1 MNRQIPLPLAHERDL
16 AAAPFVV
23 SPSNAQALQRLEA
36 PGSWPGGVLA
46 VIGPKG
52 SGKSHVARR
61 WAAQTDATALSA
73 NDMSDEIMSGAVLI
87 DDANNWADSEG
98 LFHLI
103 NRAATGEINLLL
115 TGRTAPASWETPL
128 PDLRSRLNAIE
139 VVALLE
145 PDDEVL
151 KAVLE
156 AQFEAR
162 GIRPSKDLIPYL
174 MPRMERSYA
183 AAARVAAV
191 LDEAGRER
199 RREIN
204 RALAVE
210 ALAVESVINDLF
222 DDTV

>member
-23 SPSNAQALQRLEA
+23 SPTNAQALERLKSPA
-36 PGSWPGGVLA
+36 SWPGGVLA
-46 VIGPKG
+46 VVGPEG

-61 WAAQTDATALSA
+61 WATQTDATALSA
-73 NDMSDEIMSGAVLI
+73 NSMSDEITSGAVLI

-145 PDDEVL
+145 PDDQVL

-162 GIRPSKDLIPYL
+162 GIRPARDLIPYL

-191 LDEAGRER
+191 LDEAGGER